1 MRSPFVEQLLARTKA
16 DARTDLDV
24 LLDAWLDTSV
34 ILAALRSRRGA
45 SNRLL
50 ELVARDRV
58 RPLVTTALF
67 LEYEDVLKRPE
78 NRLAT
83 GMSEADVE
91 GFLAAF
97 ASAAEGVD
105 VNFRWRPQ
113 LSDPKDEMVLEAAV
127 NGRASALV
135 THNVRDFLSPARS
148 FRLRVMLPR
157 DVLKEL
163 ES

>member
-1 MRSPFVEQLLARTKA
+1 MFRAV
-16 DARTDLDV
+16 
-24 LLDAWLDTSV
+24 LDTSV

-50 ELVARDRV
+50 ELVALERL
-58 RPLVTTALF
+58 RPLASTALF
-67 LEYEDVLKRPE
+67 LEYEDVLQRPE

-97 ASAAEGVD
+97 ASAAEGVE

-113 LSDPKDEMVLEAAV
+113 LKDLKDELVLEAAV
-127 NGRASALV
+127 NGRADALV
-135 THNVRDFLSPARS
+135 THNVRDFQPAARL
-148 FRLRVMLPR
+148 FKLRVMLPR
-157 DVLKEL
+157 ELLKEL
-163 ES
+163 DS